1 MYVWMRLEIEGDA
14 TFLIELWHS
23 LNPGIAQTFISLP
36 EFHKEAQFDG
46 EQKNKINAI
55 LSRGKIRIISLKNN
69 PEDQDALVKLKRLW
83 GPVHVDRRG
92 KLGEILQGMLVATAY
107 CLEGQSILN
116 ISTSLSWFVRLFH
129 FLIKARLYC
138 KITHF

>member
-1 MYVWMRLEIEGDA
+1 MYVWMRLEIEADA

-46 EQKNKINAI
+46 EEKINAI
-55 LSRGKIRIISLKNN
+55 LVRGEIRIISLINN

-83 GPVHVDRRG
+83 GPVHVDGRG

-116 ISTSLSWFVRLFH
+116 ISTSLSWFVRLWH
-129 FLIKARLYC
+129 FLIKARLYY